1 MAKRTRKGSLL
12 NMLFPVLFFVLL
24 IGLVVASRSISDR
37 KTSSSK
43 AGERNVCK
51 KVLFIGDSLMPITAQ
66 FTEIALKEM
75 GYCVR
80 AIIPQGSGSGAALG
94 SAVGINWQKT
104 LPRLLDE
111 FKPEILVGEFGGNN
125 TIRGVVR
132 GSPNWHQL
140 SQQGILQLINEAE
153 KRNVVTY
160 WVVPPKI
167 KWACDSNHHY
177 QNGLDEF
184 RLWVRNQL
192 PVLEPQLHMID
203 WSSVI
208 SPGDVYTDTLTVN
221 GRSVTVRASFAPG
234 IGPDCIH
241 FTQEGSKLLGKYT
254 AAVIQNEWRSGGNK
268 SIQYRDRGC
277 DQKGNSCCEYNES
290 QQKAIRKEYV
300 SAPMSPSEYYYFYCR
315 NKFLCQIDL
324 SCGVFDDPYR
334 RHPWAKGKN
343 TKPVPDSKTPSGL

>member
-1 MAKRTRKGSLL
+1 MAKRTKKGFLVNPVFL
-12 NMLFPVLFFVLL
+12 VLFFVLL
-24 IGLVVASRSISDR
+24 LGLVLTSRSISDR

-43 AGERNVCK
+43 ASERNVCK

-66 FTEIALKEM
+66 LTEIALKEM

-80 AIIPQGSGSGAALG
+80 ALIPQGSGSGAALG

-104 LPRLLDE
+104 LPRMLDD
-111 FKPEILVGEFGGNN
+111 FKPDILVGEFAGNN
-125 TIRGVVR
+125 TIIGVTR
-132 GSPNWHQL
+132 GSTRWHQL
-140 SQQGILQLINEAE
+140 SQQGILQLIEEIE
-153 KRNVVTY
+153 KRNIVTY

-167 KWACDSNHHY
+167 QWACNPNDPY

-203 WSSVI
+203 WSSFI
-208 SPGDVYTDTLTVN
+208 SPGDVYTNTLTVN
-221 GRSVTVRASFAPG
+221 DRTVTVRTTFAPG

-241 FTQEGSKLLGKYT
+241 FTQEGSKLVGKYT
-254 AAVIQNEWRSGGNK
+254 ATAIQNEWRSGGNK
-268 SIQYRDRGC
+268 SIQYRDKGC
-277 DQKGNSCCEYNES
+277 DKKGSSCCEYSEK
-290 QQKAIRKEYV
+290 QQKAIRKEYAAA
-300 SAPMSPSEYYYFYCR
+300 SISPSGYYYYYCR

-324 SCGVFDDPYR
+324 SCGVFDDLLH

-343 TKPVPDSKTPSGL
+343 TKPIPDAKTR